1 MQPNYSAVAG
11 PVVAIDTSVLQ
22 FTPEKRRGRWNY
34 QMALINLVEFS
45 AESSRGIILPTL
57 FLYTQSFGGGLYE
70 MGLLTSVFSVGRLIS
85 STVLGWMCDRY
96 SFRFVYLFSSLLGV
110 IGNIMYI
117 VADNPT
123 FNPIH
128 VLMVS
133 RFIVGFGAGNRSVC
147 RANVAAMTHVSQRLK
162 YLTILGMVVFLGY
175 ALTPGVGGL
184 MTGAHFSFFGAQID
198 ELTAPGLVLA
208 LLNLLTMGL
217 IFFTFDESIGK
228 GDAPD
233 VSPKVTKTTVLTEM
247 DEDTVDL
254 PQTLIYWGIFVFMLL
269 NMLTRGMLA
278 IFETIN
284 VPYFLEVTG
293 HTSST
298 AVMAASSFQFN
309 LGLLGLFSYG
319 AIELW
324 RHAISDV
331 LWLLLGFGAGA
342 IGNFV
347 LLWSVDATWAY
358 TQMTIGVFFV
368 WSICSPLT
376 TAVCVAA
383 FSKILGTRQQ
393 GTWMGLLGSA
403 ASISRIIM
411 PLLPALFS
419 SFKPIFWINFI
430 VSIGCMG
437 LLVWYDKLVKKVKHS
452 LVTRGETQALVHV

>member
-1 MQPNYSAVAG
+1 MSSTDVVKPPSYAAVPALSVPEYS
-11 PVVAIDTSVLQ
+11 
-22 FTPEKRRGRWNY
+22 PEKRRGRWLY
-34 QMALINLVEFS
+34 QMALVNLVEFA

-57 FLYTQSFGGGLYE
+57 FLYTQSFGGDLYE

-96 SFRFVYLFSSLLGV
+96 SFRFVYLFSSFLGV
-110 IGNIMYI
+110 VGNIIY
-117 VADNPT
+117 VLADNPT
-123 FNPIH
+123 FDPIY
-128 VLMVS
+128 VLLVS

-175 ALTPGVGGL
+175 ALTPGLGGL
-184 MTGAHFSFFGAQID
+184 MAGTHFSIFGAKIN

-208 LLNLLTMGL
+208 ILNLITMVL
-217 IFFTFDESIGK
+217 MFFTFDDSIGS

-233 VSPKVTKTTVLTEM
+233 VSPKRTKSQRLAEL

-254 PQTLIYWGIFVFMLL
+254 PQSLIYWGIFVFMLL

-284 VPYFLEVTG
+284 VPFFLQVTG
-293 HTSST
+293 HSSSQ
-298 AVMAASSFQFN
+298 AIMAASTFQFN

-324 RHAISDV
+324 RNAISDV
-331 LWLLLGFGAGA
+331 LWLLLGFAAGA
-342 IGNFV
+342 LGNFV
-347 LLWSVDATWAY
+347 LLWNVSPDWAY
-358 TQMTIGVFFV
+358 TQMTVGVLFV

-376 TAVCVAA
+376 TAVCVVA

-403 ASISRIIM
+403 ASVSRIIM

-419 SFKPIFWINFI
+419 SFKPVFWINFV
-430 VSIGCMG
+430 VSVACIG
-437 LLVWYDKLVKKVKHS
+437 LLFWYDKLVHKVKHALLAGESQS
-452 LVTRGETQALVHV
+452 LV